1 MVNMKVIKAKNA
13 IMTLVIIAFLI
24 MIIIKIILVI
34 KDKLENISFIPVI
47 EDTIIATNGNSLK
60 EFKSMDRDNI
70 EEILSSELQMSKYIV
85 SNNEE
90 KEEIASENT
99 TNNQDKG
106 NENEVIT
113 STVEEAQTG
122 LTTEVVSGGNIN
134 SKYTNEYNGVKI
146 KNESKYELTQEMLT
160 PSIELDDK
168 KDVIIYHTHTC
179 ESYTPSPGFEYTQT
193 GNYRTTDL
201 NFSVVR
207 VGRELKNN
215 LTNYGFNVIHDET
228 YHDYP
233 AYSGSYDRSLV
244 SVKNDLATNPN
255 TQIVIDLHRDA
266 VGEGGSYAPTVKI
279 GDEYVAQIMF
289 VIGTDGGGLTHS
301 EWVQNL
307 KFAVKI
313 VEKGNELYPGLFK
326 PIMVRNSRYNQHV
339 AKAATIMEIGATGNT
354 MDQCLNSMKYL
365 SKVMDEALNK

>member
-24 MIIIKIILVI
+24 MILIKVILI
-34 KDKLENISFIPVI
+34 GKDKIKNLSLIPFI

-60 EFKSMDRDNI
+60 EYNRGIDRDNT
-70 EEILSSELQMSKYIV
+70 EELLNSELKMSQYIV
-85 SNNEE
+85 QNTTENT
-90 KEEIASENT
+90 EIANNGNEQNQTSNTQTNT
-99 TNNQDKG
+99 T
-106 NENEVIT
+106 
-113 STVEEAQTG
+113 EEAQTG
-122 LTTEVVSGGNIN
+122 LPTQVVDTSNIN
-134 SKYTNEYNGVKI
+134 NKFTNEYNGVKI
-146 KNESKYELTQEMLT
+146 KNESKYQLTEDMLT
-160 PSIELDDK
+160 PNIELEDK

-193 GNYRTTDL
+193 GNFRTTDL

-207 VGRELKNN
+207 VGRELKDR

-233 AYSGSYDRSLV
+233 AYTGSYNRSLT
-244 SVKNDLATNPN
+244 SVKNDLVANPN
-255 TQIVIDLHRDA
+255 TQIVVDLHRDA
-266 VGEGGSYAPTVKI
+266 VGSSGTYAPTVKI
-279 GDEYVAQIMF
+279 GDDYVAQIMF
-289 VIGTDGGGLTHS
+289 VIGTDGGGLSHPN
-301 EWVQNL
+301 WVQNL
-307 KFAVKI
+307 KYAIKI
-313 VEKGNELYPGLFK
+313 VKKGNELYPGLFK

-365 SKVMDEALNK
+365 SKVMDEAINK